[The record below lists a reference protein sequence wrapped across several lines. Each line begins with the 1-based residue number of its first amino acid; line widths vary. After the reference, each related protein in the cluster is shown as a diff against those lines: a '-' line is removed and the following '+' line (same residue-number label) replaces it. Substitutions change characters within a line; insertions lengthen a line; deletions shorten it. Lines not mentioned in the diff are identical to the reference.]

1 MTLLNKIKQL
11 FEVEVAT
18 PVAETKFLDIK
29 TQDGSLLLRVTGD
42 VAIESVVEV
51 INEDGTLTP
60 APDGDYILEDGTP
73 ISVLAGKIA
82 EVSTPEEETADVA
95 EGEMAVETELA
106 APATEEAPATENAGD
121 LETRLAACETKLAE
135 VIDLC
140 NKMSGNMNELSTEKE
155 ELLKKNE
162 VLSAKAAAP
171 SVLFK
176 KFEKEPEA
184 VKAGSM
190 LDKVMKAKNN

>member
-11 FEVEVAT
+11 FETETAT
-18 PVAETKFLDIK
+18 PVEVKFLDVK
-29 TQDGSLLLRVTGD
+29 TQDGSLLLRITGD
-42 VAIESVVEV
+42 VAIDSAVQV
-51 INEDGTLTP
+51 ITEDGSLN
-60 APDGDYILEDGTP
+60 DIENGDYVLEDGKT
-73 ISVLAGKIA
+73 ISVLDGKIA
-82 EVSTPEEETADVA
+82 GVTETAEEAEAEA

-121 LETRLAACETKLAE
+121 LETRLAACEAKLAE

-140 NKMSGNMNELSTEKE
+140 NKMAGNMNELSTEKE